1 MSNEPT
7 TLAAIREQATE
18 DGTWVNGPFEA
29 IVKNAKAG
37 QTPGGGNKA
46 KPSKC
51 CLVDPKDPNTTLNAC
66 WFGGNFLKYEDK
78 VIRVSGKGTKV
89 SVYNGTPEV
98 NIGKDAV
105 VDIIGAAPEQSAP
118 RTATSSTGSGPK
130 DDARGGGAPRD
141 YESERTAEDPT
152 VRFHK
157 ELKKITLLLLH
168 AHQYA
173 TDLADKLP
181 FELSEEQHQQAVAS
195 IFITAKDRGLLDKPP
210 APRKEVKA
218 ADGTI
223 ERFEPFVAPAIDP
236 AVAEAEKRRK
246 EEEAARAAEEARRKA
261 AAHHENL
268 DEDVPF

>member
-1 MSNEPT
+1 MEQQL

-37 QTPGGGNKA
+37 QAGGAGNKA
-46 KPSKC
+46 KPSKA
-51 CLVDPKDPNTTLNAC
+51 CLVDPQNPNSTLNAC

-89 SVYNGTPEV
+89 SVYNSTPEV
-98 NIGKDAV
+98 NVGKDAV
-105 VDIIGAAPEQSAP
+105 VEIIGEAPRQSAP
-118 RTATSSTGSGPK
+118 PPSSGGGPK
-130 DDARGGGAPRD
+130 DDSRGGGSPRG

-152 VRFHK
+152 LRFHK
-157 ELKKITLLLLH
+157 EMKKVTLLLMH
-168 AHQYA
+168 SHQYA
-173 TDLADKLP
+173 TDLRDKLP
-181 FELSEEQHQQAVAS
+181 FEITEDQYQQAVAS

-210 APRKEVKA
+210 APRKAVTET
-218 ADGTI
+218 DGTVL
-223 ERFEPFVAPAIDP
+223 RFEPFAPPPVDP
-236 AVAEAEKRRK
+236 AVAEAERRRK

-261 AAHHENL
+261 AQHHENL